1 MTQDRYYYPA
11 IFTYEDGQEIS
22 VLFPDFDVATSGVDE
37 KDAFLS
43 ARECLGVVID
53 GYGEDNETLPNPTK
67 LFDIHISDNERT
79 VITGIQSGTLL

>member
-1 MTQDRYYYPA
+1 MENFWDYYIISIDCEIANKKIVKQLKITYENTYIKQMIDETARMIEDRYYYPA

-43 ARECLGVVID
+43 AR
-53 GYGEDNETLPNPTK
+53 
-67 LFDIHISDNERT
+67 
-79 VITGIQSGTLL
+79 